1 MRVSGFYWVT
11 WDTVEQVAYWSGMCD
26 GWYVIGS
33 DKKLSD
39 LDMNKIDE
47 RRIVREVE

>member
-1 MRVSGFYWVT
+1 MRASGFYWVT
-11 WDTVEQVAYWSGMCD
+11 WDAVEQVAYWSDMFD
-26 GWYVIGS
+26 GWYVTGS
-33 DKKLSD
+33 DQELSD

>member
-11 WDTVEQVAYWSGMCD
+11 CDTVEQVAYWSDMCD
-26 GWYVIGS
+26 EWYVIGS
-33 DKKLSD
+33 DQKLSD
-39 LDMNKIDE
+39 LDVNKIDE

>member
-1 MRVSGFYWVT
+1 MRVSGFYWVA
-11 WDTVEQVAYWSGMCD
+11 WDTVEQVAYWSDMCD
-26 GWYVIGS
+26 GWYVIGI
-33 DKKLSD
+33 DQKLSD

>member
-11 WDTVEQVAYWSGMCD
+11 WDTVAQVAYWSDMCD

-33 DKKLSD
+33 AKKLSD
-39 LDMNKIDE
+39 LDMDKIDE

>member
-11 WDTVEQVAYWSGMCD
+11 LDTDEQVAYWSDMFD
-26 GWYVIGS
+26 GWYVTGS
-33 DKKLSD
+33 DQELSD